1 MYIHLSLSLYIY
13 IYICISIYIELYTY
27 IYIYIIY
34 IYIYIYIYFSRV
46 VPACVP
52 FFGIFYV
59 EKGILACT
67 RIHVLN
73 NRCSHAGESTKHMLR
88 SK

>member
-1 MYIHLSLSLYIY
+1 MYSYTYLYIYASLSLSLSLSLSIY
-13 IYICISIYIELYTY
+13 IYIHTY
-27 IYIYIIY
+27 M
-34 IYIYIYIYFSRV
+34 RV

-52 FFGIFYV
+52 LFGIFYV

-73 NRCSHAGESTKHMLR
+73 NMCSHAGENTIS
-88 SK
+88 